1 LSWYQKLNTMKK
13 LLTLVFA
20 VLTFGFAQ
28 AQDDVER
35 QPEIQTIFKDSRVT
49 GYGAITNKFTTI
61 RGEFANMV
69 GAYGGL
75 FINRKVMIGLGGF
88 ATTNEIKV
96 PTEFSSIPETRLSY
110 GYVQSGLMTEWVMA
124 SNKSVHLVLSMFAGA
139 GFSYQYEHWSNYNYD
154 WNGHHGPYDQSWS
167 FVMEP
172 GAQLEINLFRWM
184 RLSPGVS
191 YRSAYNSTGLGLSD
205 SDLSNWNY
213 SFTLKFGKF

>member
-1 LSWYQKLNTMKK
+1 MKK
-13 LLTLVFA
+13 SLIFIFT
-20 VLTFGFAQ
+20 VLTFGVTQ
-28 AQDDVER
+28 AQEQAGS
-35 QPEIQTIFKDSRVT
+35 QPEIQTIFKNTRVT

-61 RGEFANMV
+61 RGEFANIT
-69 GAYGGL
+69 GGYGGV

-88 ATTNEIKV
+88 ATTNRIDV
-96 PTEFSSIPETRLSY
+96 PAEFSSIPGVALSY

-139 GFSYQYEHWSNYNYD
+139 GFTYQYEHWSSPNYNWDQY
-154 WNGHHGPYDQSWS
+154 HGPYDQNWS

-184 RLSPGVS
+184 RMSPGVS
-191 YRSAYNSTGLGLSD
+191 YRSAYNSIGLGLSD